1 MCTKGMYETKLPTTI
16 AMKRLLKRIWCVPT
30 NHYRFAIAKK
40 ETLTPWKYKNWSRV
54 TLRNTITAKRG
65 RDTGARGTFKQTK
78 SLAVTIQIFI
88 LTSCCQF
95 AQEFVEILISTK
107 GKRQCLEWHKQEIS
121 RSARKTT
128 NSQRLFFPTMKFVLY
143 HKKIKKVEW
152 DGNHTAYI
160 QSNNVSG
167 HFITSHV
174 TIE

>member
-143 HKKIKKVEW
+143 HKKKSRKWNEME
-152 DGNHTAYI
+152 
-160 QSNNVSG
+160 
-167 HFITSHV
+167 ITPPIYNLITWAVILSLLM
-174 TIE
+174 

>member
-1 MCTKGMYETKLPTTI
+1 ML
-16 AMKRLLKRIWCVPT
+16 T
-30 NHYRFAIAKK
+30 NLYRFAIAKK

-95 AQEFVEILISTK
+95 AQEFVEILISNK

-143 HKKIKKVEW
+143 HKKNQE
-152 DGNHTAYI
+152 
-160 QSNNVSG
+160 SG
-167 HFITSHV
+167 MRWKSHRLY
-174 TIE
+174 TI